1 MKNDTI
7 CAISTP
13 LGISGIGIIRISGPD
28 AYRILG
34 RIFRPAKTHRSPKCL
49 PTLFILGILLTAKEI
64 DEFCFSYEKNR
75 IFIPEK
81 IWQR

>member
-34 RIFRPAKTHRSPKCL
+34 RIFRPAKNIQVSKCL
-49 PTLFILGILLTAKEI
+49 PTLFIMGILLTAK
-64 DEFCFSYEKNR
+64 DNRRSSCYSYEKTEELYQR
-75 IFIPEK
+75 